1 VLGVEEYPLNLVQVL
16 RLKIIGNRLNPG
28 YWVLSRAL
36 WLLFQVFDGYIYVDF
51 WKKGY
56 YSIIRVRSIG
66 GFG

>member
-1 VLGVEEYPLNLVQVL
+1 
-16 RLKIIGNRLNPG
+16 
-28 YWVLSRAL
+28 
-36 WLLFQVFDGYIYVDF
+36 VFDGVIYVDF